1 MRGVLG
7 AQGASAAAVNRSA
20 LLQQPGADSV
30 LSGQA
35 ADVNAANIA
44 RLSAASFQELNLE
57 YADIKRLDAQTMQV
71 QLIPFN
77 LGRALA
83 GSESDNLLLKPG
95 DRISLYTK
103 QEVAV
108 PIARRTRLVKVTGE
122 VKVPGT
128 YQVAAGET
136 LPDIIRRAGGFTP
149 DAYVYGTSLVRES
162 TKLEQQRNLVQLVRT
177 MEADLISQANFAS
190 QNTLQAD
197 MQQSQAMLAFQR
209 QTLER
214 LRTLEVSGRIA
225 LDLDERAAQPVLPSI
240 DLEDGDSISIPTES
254 DFVSVFG
261 AVDIN
266 STLLYKPNLR
276 VRDYLD
282 RAGPRAFADMDNVVV
297 LRADGTVRTMR
308 TVQQRSSF
316 FAWGGEGLLDQ
327 RVKPGDAIL
336 VPEQIDRRT
345 GYVRFMLGAKD
356 WTQLVYQ
363 FGLGAAAFKVLRQ

>member
-1 MRGVLG
+1 
-7 AQGASAAAVNRSA
+7 
-20 LLQQPGADSV
+20 LQQPGANAV
-30 LSGQA
+30 LTGQVADA
-35 ADVNAANIA
+35 AAANIS

-57 YADIKRLDAQTMQV
+57 YADIKRLDPQTMQV

-83 GSESDNLLLKPG
+83 GQEADNLLLRPG

-108 PIARRTRLVKVTGE
+108 PVAARTRLVKLTGE

-128 YQVAAGET
+128 YQVRPGEK
-136 LPDIIRRAGGFTP
+136 LPDVVRRAGGFTQ
-149 DAYVYGTSLVRES
+149 DAYVFGTSLVRES
-162 TKLEQQRNLVQLVRT
+162 TRIEQQRNLAQLVRT
-177 MEADLISQANFAS
+177 MEADLLSQANFAS
-190 QNTLQAD
+190 QNTVQAD
-197 MQQSQAMLAFQR
+197 MAQAQAMLAFQR

-225 LDLDERAAQPVLPSI
+225 LDLDEKAPQPALPAI
-240 DLEDGDSISIPTES
+240 DLEDGDNISVPTVS

-266 STLLYKPNLR
+266 STLLYRPGQR
-276 VRDYLD
+276 VREYLD
-282 RAGPRAFADMDNVVV
+282 RAGLRAFADLDNVVL

-308 TVQQRSSF
+308 TAQQRSSF
-316 FAWGGEGLLDQ
+316 FGWGGEGLLDQ
-327 RVKPGDAIL
+327 PIKPGDAIL

-345 GYVRFMLGAKD
+345 GYTRFIIGAKD